1 LTKALDIKAILSL
14 ARVAATFQNALG
26 DGGIGAREMAE
37 NKNEGLDF
45 LTRLRIRELIL
56 MGLIAVSAVMAN
68 LPQEYV
74 EETLGVSRGTLVA
87 CLGIAVIIGLFLYLK
102 TGLFIAVVL
111 LIAGANMPDQIAEG
125 LNISKIP
132 IVLALV
138 ALVGVGLINYVVK
151 LMPTGL
157 EPRPK
162 EKSAEGIRALFY
174 AIEKNNLVYA
184 QKVLSMN
191 FDPNLHHDNGYTPL
205 AYASMRGSLPMI
217 ELLLRN
223 GADPTQTTKE
233 GDSPVELALR
243 FGHAEVADALK
254 QARRAAVTAAPVEEE
269 SAPAAVSS

>member
-1 LTKALDIKAILSL
+1 MP
-14 ARVAATFQNALG
+14 LG
-26 DGGIGAREMAE
+26 EGKMQGREMAE
-37 NKNEGLDF
+37 NKKEGLDL
-45 LTRLRIRELIL
+45 LTRLRIRETIL
-56 MGLIAVSAVMAN
+56 MGLILITAVMAN

-74 EETLGVSRGTLVA
+74 HDTLGVSQATLLA
-87 CLGIAVIIGLFLYLK
+87 FLGIAVIIGLFLYLK

-125 LNISKIP
+125 LNVSKIP
-132 IVLALV
+132 IVLALA
-138 ALVGVGLINYVVK
+138 ALVGVGVINYVGK

-157 EPRPK
+157 EPKPK

-174 AIEKNNLVYA
+174 AIDKNNLVYA

-205 AYASMRGSLPMI
+205 AYAAMRGSLPMV

-223 GADPTQTTKE
+223 GADPAQSTTE
-233 GDSPVELALR
+233 GDSAVELALR

-254 QARRAAVTAAPVEEE
+254 HARRAAAAEQEEE
-269 SAPAAVSS
+269 AAEPAAAG

>member
-1 LTKALDIKAILSL
+1 
-14 ARVAATFQNALG
+14 
-26 DGGIGAREMAE
+26 MAE
-37 NKNEGLDF
+37 KKEKLDF
-45 LTRLRIRELIL
+45 LSKLRIRELIL
-56 MGLIAVSAVMAN
+56 MGLITITAVLAN
-68 LPQEYV
+68 LPEEYV
-74 EETLGVSRGTLVA
+74 EDTLGVSRATLVA
-87 CLGIAVIIGLFLYLK
+87 MLGIAVIIGLFLYLK

-157 EPRPK
+157 EPKPK
-162 EKSAEGIRALFY
+162 EKSAEGVRALFY

-184 QKVLSMN
+184 QKVLGMN

-205 AYASMRGSLPMI
+205 AYAAMRGSLPMI

-223 GADPTQTTKE
+223 GADPAGATKE
-233 GDSPVELALR
+233 GDTPVELALR
-243 FGHAEVADALK
+243 FGHAEVADILK
-254 QARRAAVTAAPVEEE
+254 RARQSADSEPEEQPE
-269 SAPAAVSS
+269 PQTS

>member
-1 LTKALDIKAILSL
+1 
-14 ARVAATFQNALG
+14 
-26 DGGIGAREMAE
+26 MAE
-37 NKNEGLDF
+37 KREKLDF
-45 LTRLRIRELIL
+45 LSKLRIRELIL
-56 MGLIAVSAVMAN
+56 MGLITITAVLAN
-68 LPQEYV
+68 LPEEYV
-74 EETLGVSRGTLVA
+74 EDTLGISRATLVA
-87 CLGIAVIIGLFLYLK
+87 MLGIAVIIGLFLYLR

-111 LIAGANMPDQIAEG
+111 LIAGANMPDQIADG

-162 EKSAEGIRALFY
+162 EKSAEGVRALFY

-184 QKVLSMN
+184 QKVLGMN

-205 AYASMRGSLPMI
+205 AYAAMRGSLPMI

-223 GADPTQTTKE
+223 GADPQQTTKE
-233 GDSPVELALR
+233 GDTPVELALR
-243 FGHAEVADALK
+243 FGHAEVADGLK
-254 QARRAAVTAAPVEEE
+254 VARRAAASGLPDSEAPAPVTT
-269 SAPAAVSS
+269 VSN

>member
-1 LTKALDIKAILSL
+1 
-14 ARVAATFQNALG
+14 
-26 DGGIGAREMAE
+26 MAE
-37 NKNEGLDF
+37 KKKEGLDF
-45 LTRLRIRELIL
+45 LTKLRIREQIL
-56 MGLIAVSAVMAN
+56 MGLIVITAVMAN
-68 LPQEYV
+68 LPEDYV
-74 EETLGVSRGTLVA
+74 AETLGVNRATLVA
-87 CLGIAVIIGLFLYLK
+87 FLAIAVIIGLFLYLK
-102 TGLFIAVVL
+102 TGLFVAVVL

-205 AYASMRGSLPMI
+205 AYAAMRGSLPMI

-223 GADPTQTTKE
+223 GADATQTTTE
-233 GDSPVELALR
+233 GDSGVELALR
-243 FGHAEVADALK
+243 FGHAEVADTLK
-254 QARRAAVTAAPVEEE
+254 QARRATPTAPAEEE
-269 SAPAAVSS
+269 AATAIAG

>member
-1 LTKALDIKAILSL
+1 M
-14 ARVAATFQNALG
+14 V
-26 DGGIGAREMAE
+26 E
-37 NKNEGLDF
+37 NNNEGLDF
-45 LTRLRIRELIL
+45 LTRLRIREIILFGLIL
-56 MGLIAVSAVMAN
+56 ITAVMAN
-68 LPQEYV
+68 LPEEYI
-74 EETLGVSRGTLVA
+74 EETLGASRATLVA
-87 CLGIAVIIGLFLYLK
+87 FLGIAVIIGLFLYLK

-132 IVLALV
+132 IILALV
-138 ALVGVGLINYVVK
+138 ALVGVGVVNYVVR

-174 AIEKNNLVYA
+174 AIDKNNLVYA

-205 AYASMRGSLPMI
+205 AYAAMRGSLPMI

-223 GADPTQTTKE
+223 GADPHQATKE
-233 GDSPVELALR
+233 GDNAVELALR
-243 FGHAEVADALK
+243 FGHSELADTLK
-254 QARRAAVTAAPVEEE
+254 QARRAAAAPGEEE
-269 SAPAAVSS
+269 AEAATVGS